1 MEQPD
6 PSPANS
12 LSASTPAKPAK
23 RSKTVPVPIVV
34 GVICLGLGMAGGIVL
49 GEYMGDRGKKYTDGG
64 PQGTDSQAQADVMM
78 KAKGGRGKGGGK
90 GGKGGGKGGAPAGP
104 KGGGGPSSKAQLAQ
118 LVAKLDTL
126 TAKPLTIQ
134 LSSEQKKQV
143 HAVLTE
149 IGMLGEMNDDDAKVK
164 LDTLLRLL
172 EDQKETF
179 VAAGFAWPGYRE
191 PGRPPQRHCKTP
203 IFFE

>member
-1 MEQPD
+1 M
-6 PSPANS
+6 
-12 LSASTPAKPAK
+12 AKAAK
-23 RSKTVPVPIVV
+23 V
-34 GVICLGLGMAGGIVL
+34 AGKAEHL
-49 GEYMGDRGKKYTDGG
+49 L
-64 PQGTDSQAQADVMM
+64 AQRA
-78 KAKGGRGKGGGK
+78 A
-90 GGKGGGKGGAPAGP
+90 
-104 KGGGGPSSKAQLAQ
+104 GPSSKAQLAQ

-191 PGRPPQRHCKTP
+191 PGRPPGAPLQNAN
-203 IFFE
+203 IFRIGPDLEHFKSLESRLGK